1 MATANY
7 NVTIASGVTREIF
20 HASGDGGAFATF
32 EVASE
37 SGIALVNVGGLHKR
51 NASGTPQEWG
61 KVPSGET
68 RVYRLGSNGLSSVKV
83 KGITSNVQISWQG
96 ISRV

>member
-7 NVTIASGVTREIF
+7 NVTIASGVTLEVF

-32 EVASE
+32 ELSCE
-37 SGIALVNVGGLHKR
+37 SGTALVNVGGLHKR
-51 NASGTPQEWG
+51 NAAGTPQEWG
-61 KVPSGET
+61 KVDSGSYK
-68 RVYRLGSNGLSSVKV
+68 VYRLASNGLASVKV
-83 KGITSNVQISWQG
+83 TGITSDVQVSWQG